1 MRYHLLR
8 AVAPI
13 VLLTALAAPRAAY
26 AQIDLS
32 GEWGTTFFEDI
43 LHRGATLVPGD
54 NTGVPLSEAGRR
66 KAESWDESVVAT
78 HERQCIPHPVTYAV
92 RGPATFAWSRSW
104 TSQPAGSSATACRAA
119 TSAISA
125 RSGSTAVRIRPS
137 LAPHSYTGFSTGEWV
152 RNTLVVK
159 TTHMKMGYL
168 DRNGMASSELATMT
182 EHFVRHGDHLTVV
195 TFIHDPVFLSEPFI
209 RSTDFVLNST
219 GNAGAWGACGPDQI
233 VDELVDRPAGYV
245 PHHLPGTVDPGRE
258 QFLSS
263 RRVPLEAAR
272 GGADTTYPGV
282 RRAAA

>member
-1 MRYHLLR
+1 MRHSPLR
-8 AVAPI
+8 PVALI
-13 VLLTALAAPRAAY
+13 VLWMVVAAPRAAS

-66 KAESWDESVVAT
+66 KAESWDEAVVAT

-92 RGPATFAWSRSW
+92 RGPGNIRMVKVVDEPTGRLVGYSL
-104 TSQPAGSSATACRAA
+104 QGSYVGHFRTIWLDGRAH
-119 TSAISA
+119 
-125 RSGSTAVRIRPS
+125 PS
-137 LAPHSYTGFSTGEWV
+137 ELAPHSYTGFSTGTFV

-159 TTHMKMGYL
+159 TTHLKMGYL

-233 VDELVDRPAGYV
+233 VDELIYRPAG
-245 PHHLPGTVDPGRE
+245 
-258 QFLSS
+258 
-263 RRVPLEAAR
+263 
-272 GGADTTYPGV
+272 
-282 RRAAA
+282 